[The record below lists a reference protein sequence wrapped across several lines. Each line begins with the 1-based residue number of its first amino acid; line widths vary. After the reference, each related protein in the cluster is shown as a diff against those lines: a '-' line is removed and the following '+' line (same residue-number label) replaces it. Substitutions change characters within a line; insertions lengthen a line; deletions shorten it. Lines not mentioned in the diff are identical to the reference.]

1 MKNKKQRLRAATGH
15 RDWGDMMTKCQG
27 VPWTGSWS
35 RRVINRKT
43 GDIQIKPGVS
53 LTPAHTCQL
62 LRAATVITV
71 RNDADVVSKDEGY
84 IDAFCI
90 IFETFL

>member
-1 MKNKKQRLRAATGH
+1 M
-15 RDWGDMMTKCQG
+15 QG
-27 VPWTGSWS
+27 VPWTGSWH

-53 LTPAHTCQL
+53 LTPIHTCQL
-62 LRAATVITV
+62 LSVDKRATVITV
-71 RNDADVVSKDEGY
+71 NNDVDEVSTDGGY
-84 IDAFCI
+84 IDALCI